1 MAKQR
6 VIIVGGGVIGV
17 CCAYFLTKRGFQVT
31 LVERNRVGAGASSGN
46 AGSVAVGHMPINK
59 PGRIG
64 HALRQL
70 FNPRSAVR
78 IPIRWDPSLAKWLW
92 KYRSFCNPEDFESS
106 SRTLSSLGHAT
117 LGLFDAL
124 VEEENLQCGYRRDGF
139 FEVCLTS
146 NGLEYVKSDV
156 RSMIRHGYSP
166 HMVSGEKLRE
176 VEPVLKKE
184 ILGGAYFP
192 EGATCDPS
200 RFVLEMARIA
210 EELGARIL
218 VDHEVTEVLNRDTQI
233 TGIRLGTGQKIEGD
247 TVVLTTGSYSQS
259 LTEKFGFRLPVQPG
273 KGYHR
278 DVKFSGQGATSP
290 KKTFVMS
297 EASVFCSPMG
307 EFTRF
312 AGTIEFTGM
321 SHELN
326 RERLDYT
333 TSSAE
338 KYLHGLED
346 AEILSEW
353 AGLRPCTP
361 DGIPCVGPVP
371 GYSGFFLATG
381 HATLGLTLAPITGK
395 IMEQCI
401 AGDDRQSLEIEAMS
415 IARFW

>member
-17 CCAYFLTKRGFQVT
+17 CCAYFLAKRGFQVT
-31 LVERNRVGAGASSGN
+31 LVERNKVGSGASSGN
-46 AGSVAVGHMPINK
+46 AGSVAAGHTPINK

-64 HALRQL
+64 HALREL
-70 FNPRSAVR
+70 YNPRSAVR

-92 KYRSFCNPEDFESS
+92 KYRSFCNPEDFETS
-106 SRTLSSLGHAT
+106 SRILSSLGHAT
-117 LGLFDAL
+117 LALFDVL
-124 VEEENLQCGYRRDGF
+124 VEEEDLQCGYRRDGF
-139 FEVCLTS
+139 FEVCLT
-146 NGLEYVKSDV
+146 NIGLEHVKSDV
-156 RSMIRHGYSP
+156 RNMIRHGYSP
-166 HMVSGEKLRE
+166 SMVSGKELRE
-176 VEPVLKKE
+176 VEPMLKKE
-184 ILGGAYFP
+184 IRGGAYFP

-200 RFVLEMARIA
+200 RFVLGMASSA
-210 EELGARIL
+210 ERLGARII
-218 VDHEVTEVLNRDTQI
+218 VGREVTEVLNGDTQI
-233 TGIRLGTGQKIEGD
+233 TGIRLDTGQEMECD
-247 TVVLTTGSYSQS
+247 AVVLTTGSYSQS

-321 SHELN
+321 SHELT

-371 GYSGFFLATG
+371 GYSGFFVATG

-401 AGDDRQSLEIEAMS
+401 AGDDRLSLEIEAMG
-415 IARFW
+415 IGRFW